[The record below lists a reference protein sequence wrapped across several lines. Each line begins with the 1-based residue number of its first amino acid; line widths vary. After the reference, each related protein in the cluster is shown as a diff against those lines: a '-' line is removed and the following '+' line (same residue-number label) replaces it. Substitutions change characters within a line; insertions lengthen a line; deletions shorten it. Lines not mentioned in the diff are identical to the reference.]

1 MVSRIKLLAWNRGEA
16 GAGSG
21 SEVTRETVA
30 RGGEVT
36 SQEHALPQPTCPR
49 DLKVRSVPD
58 CQFRGR
64 AQRARTRDAETP
76 PGLCVG
82 QRRVPSPQP
91 PAGAEMPPVASRRPG
106 LSPGQAAA
114 AFRLLAL
121 LLLLSY
127 CARACR
133 GAPILLQG
141 LQPEQELQLWNEIDA
156 TCSSFLSIGS
166 QPQVT
171 NALEELCLMIMGTL
185 PKSQKAN
192 EKDNTKRFLFH
203 YSKTRKLGNSNVE
216 EFQGPITSQSRRYF
230 LFRDPNEDTEWN
242 EILRD
247 FGILPPKEEPKD
259 EIEEMVLHLQKEAMV
274 KPYEKMTLAQLKEA
288 EDEFDDEDMRA
299 IETYR
304 EKRLQEW
311 KALKK
316 KQKFGELREISGN
329 QYVNEVTNADK
340 DVWVIIHLYRSSIP
354 TCLLVNQHLSLLAR
368 KFPETKFVKAI
379 VNSCIQH
386 YHDNCLPTIFVY
398 KNGQIEGKFIGII
411 ECGGINLKLE
421 ELEWKL
427 AEVGAIQ
434 TDLEENPKKGIV
446 DVMVSS
452 IRNTS
457 IYDDT
462 NSSSSD
468 NDDTK

>member
-1 MVSRIKLLAWNRGEA
+1 MSA
-16 GAGSG
+16 GAAGST
-21 SEVTRETVA
+21 SSLTDMTVG
-30 RGGEVT
+30 RRL
-36 SQEHALPQPTCPR
+36 QFPTTWT
-49 DLKVRSVPD
+49 
-58 CQFRGR
+58 FNR
-64 AQRARTRDAETP
+64 A
-76 PGLCVG
+76 VFW
-82 QRRVPSPQP
+82 S
-91 PAGAEMPPVASRRPG
+91 
-106 LSPGQAAA
+106 
-114 AFRLLAL
+114 
-121 LLLLSY
+121 
-127 CARACR
+127 
-133 GAPILLQG
+133 
-141 LQPEQELQLWNEIDA
+141 
-156 TCSSFLSIGS
+156 
-166 QPQVT
+166 
-171 NALEELCLMIMGTL
+171 ELCLPL
-185 PKSQKAN
+185 NLYDEA
-192 EKDNTKRFLFH
+192 
-203 YSKTRKLGNSNVE
+203 
-216 EFQGPITSQSRRYF
+216 ITPHMTVFGDRM
-230 LFRDPNEDTEWN
+230 LKEDPNEDTEWN

-259 EIEEMVLHLQKEAMV
+259 EIEEMVLRLQKEAMV

-288 EDEFDDEDMRA
+288 EDEFDDEDLKA
-299 IETYR
+299 IEIYR

-329 QYVNEVTNADK
+329 QYVNEVTNAEK

-354 TCLLVNQHLSLLAR
+354 MCLLVNQHLSLLAR
-368 KFPETKFVKAI
+368 KFPETKFLKAI

-411 ECGGINLKLE
+411 ECGGLNLKLE

-427 AEVGAIQ
+427 GEVGAIQ
-434 TDLEENPKKGIV
+434 TDLEENPKKGTV

-462 NSSSSD
+462 SSSNSD

>member
-1 MVSRIKLLAWNRGEA
+1 ML
-16 GAGSG
+16 
-21 SEVTRETVA
+21 
-30 RGGEVT
+30 
-36 SQEHALPQPTCPR
+36 
-49 DLKVRSVPD
+49 
-58 CQFRGR
+58 R
-64 AQRARTRDAETP
+64 A
-76 PGLCVG
+76 
-82 QRRVPSPQP
+82 
-91 PAGAEMPPVASRRPG
+91 ASRRPEPPAG
-106 LSPGQAAA
+106 HVAAGSP
-114 AFRLLAL
+114 LLL
-121 LLLLSY
+121 LLLLSC
-127 CARACR
+127 CADDCG
-133 GAPILLQG
+133 GAPVLPQG
-141 LQPEQELQLWNEIDA
+141 LQPEQELRLWNEETD
-156 TCSSFLSIGS
+156 
-166 QPQVT
+166 
-171 NALEELCLMIMGTL
+171 
-185 PKSQKAN
+185 

-203 YSKTRKLGNSNVE
+203 YSKTRKLGNSNVV
-216 EFQGPITSQSRRYF
+216 
-230 LFRDPNEDTEWN
+230 DPNEDTEWN
-242 EILRD
+242 DILRD

-259 EIEEMVLHLQKEAMV
+259 EIEEMVLRLQKEAMV
-274 KPYEKMTLAQLKEA
+274 KPYEKMTLAELKET

-299 IETYR
+299 IEIYR

-311 KALKK
+311 KVLKK

-329 QYVNEVTNADK
+329 QYVNEVTNAEK

-354 TCLLVNQHLSLLAR
+354 MCLLVNQHLSLLAR

-379 VNSCIQH
+379 VNSCIEH

-434 TDLEENPKKGIV
+434 TDLEENPKRAIV

-462 NSSSSD
+462 DSSNSD
-468 NDDTK
+468 NEDTK

>member
-1 MVSRIKLLAWNRGEA
+1 M
-16 GAGSG
+16 
-21 SEVTRETVA
+21 
-30 RGGEVT
+30 
-36 SQEHALPQPTCPR
+36 Q
-49 DLKVRSVPD
+49 
-58 CQFRGR
+58 
-64 AQRARTRDAETP
+64 
-76 PGLCVG
+76 
-82 QRRVPSPQP
+82 
-91 PAGAEMPPVASRRPG
+91 
-106 LSPGQAAA
+106 
-114 AFRLLAL
+114 
-121 LLLLSY
+121 
-127 CARACR
+127 
-133 GAPILLQG
+133 
-141 LQPEQELQLWNEIDA
+141 
-156 TCSSFLSIGS
+156 
-166 QPQVT
+166 
-171 NALEELCLMIMGTL
+171 
-185 PKSQKAN
+185 
-192 EKDNTKRFLFH
+192 
-203 YSKTRKLGNSNVE
+203 
-216 EFQGPITSQSRRYF
+216 
-230 LFRDPNEDTEWN
+230 DPNEDTEWN

-259 EIEEMVLHLQKEAMV
+259 EIEEMVLRLQKEAMV

-288 EDEFDDEDMRA
+288 EDEFDEEDMRA
-299 IETYR
+299 IEIY
-304 EKRLQEW
+304 
-311 KALKK
+311 
-316 KQKFGELREISGN
+316 
-329 QYVNEVTNADK
+329 
-340 DVWVIIHLYRSSIP
+340 SIP
-354 TCLLVNQHLSLLAR
+354 MCLLVNQHLSLLAR

-457 IYDDT
+457 LYDDT

>member
-1 MVSRIKLLAWNRGEA
+1 M
-16 GAGSG
+16 
-21 SEVTRETVA
+21 
-30 RGGEVT
+30 
-36 SQEHALPQPTCPR
+36 Q
-49 DLKVRSVPD
+49 
-58 CQFRGR
+58 
-64 AQRARTRDAETP
+64 
-76 PGLCVG
+76 
-82 QRRVPSPQP
+82 
-91 PAGAEMPPVASRRPG
+91 
-106 LSPGQAAA
+106 
-114 AFRLLAL
+114 
-121 LLLLSY
+121 
-127 CARACR
+127 
-133 GAPILLQG
+133 
-141 LQPEQELQLWNEIDA
+141 
-156 TCSSFLSIGS
+156 
-166 QPQVT
+166 
-171 NALEELCLMIMGTL
+171 
-185 PKSQKAN
+185 
-192 EKDNTKRFLFH
+192 
-203 YSKTRKLGNSNVE
+203 
-216 EFQGPITSQSRRYF
+216 
-230 LFRDPNEDTEWN
+230 DPNEDTEWN

-259 EIEEMVLHLQKEAMV
+259 EIEEMVLRLQKEAMV

-288 EDEFDDEDMRA
+288 EDEFDEEDMRA
-299 IETYR
+299 IEIYR

-311 KALKK
+311 KALRK

-329 QYVNEVTNADK
+329 QYVNEVTNAEK
-340 DVWVIIHLYRSSIP
+340 DVSVVIHLYRSSIP
-354 TCLLVNQHLSLLAR
+354 MCLLVNQHLSLLAR

-434 TDLEENPKKGIV
+434 TDLEENPKKSTV

-462 NSSSSD
+462 NSSNSD

>member
-1 MVSRIKLLAWNRGEA
+1 MGSTLRTFTLKSSLPRILLLLHEDRAQGLKGAVDTETTRDFGGGGGKGGRNADTSITNGIGAVWDKCPRPVGTARTSAGSLVASRGRRSQESPPGVRRHWRVRGEA
-16 GAGSG
+16 EHHAGG
-21 SEVTRETVA
+21 S
-30 RGGEVT
+30 RG
-36 SQEHALPQPTCPR
+36 L
-49 DLKVRSVPD
+49 
-58 CQFRGR
+58 
-64 AQRARTRDAETP
+64 QRARTPQRGPWLGRRLSTMGRAAYRECKTYLLKSIRENVIVNDETKIK
-76 PGLCVG
+76 GKV
-82 QRRVPSPQP
+82 
-91 PAGAEMPPVASRRPG
+91 
-106 LSPGQAAA
+106 
-114 AFRLLAL
+114 
-121 LLLLSY
+121 
-127 CARACR
+127 
-133 GAPILLQG
+133 
-141 LQPEQELQLWNEIDA
+141 
-156 TCSSFLSIGS
+156 
-166 QPQVT
+166 
-171 NALEELCLMIMGTL
+171 
-185 PKSQKAN
+185 
-192 EKDNTKRFLFH
+192 EK
-203 YSKTRKLGNSNVE
+203 
-216 EFQGPITSQSRRYF
+216 Q
-230 LFRDPNEDTEWN
+230 DPNEDTEWN

-259 EIEEMVLHLQKEAMV
+259 EIEEMVLRLQKEAMV

-299 IETYR
+299 IEIYR

-329 QYVNEVTNADK
+329 QYVNEVTNAEK

-354 TCLLVNQHLSLLAR
+354 MCSLVNQHLSLLAR

-386 YHDNCLPTIFVY
+386 CHDNCLPTIFVY

-434 TDLEENPKKGIV
+434 TDLEENPQKVIV

-462 NSSSSD
+462 NSSNSD

>member
-1 MVSRIKLLAWNRGEA
+1 MSRTILVRIQKELRRGVTPEIAQMVR
-16 GAGSG
+16 SG
-21 SEVTRETVA
+21 SREV
-30 RGGEVT
+30 
-36 SQEHALPQPTCPR
+36 
-49 DLKVRSVPD
+49 
-58 CQFRGR
+58 
-64 AQRARTRDAETP
+64 
-76 PGLCVG
+76 
-82 QRRVPSPQP
+82 
-91 PAGAEMPPVASRRPG
+91 
-106 LSPGQAAA
+106 AAA
-114 AFRLLAL
+114 
-121 LLLLSY
+121 
-127 CARACR
+127 
-133 GAPILLQG
+133 
-141 LQPEQELQLWNEIDA
+141 ELGDQHE
-156 TCSSFLSIGS
+156 T
-166 QPQVT
+166 
-171 NALEELCLMIMGTL
+171 ALEPT
-185 PKSQKAN
+185 N
-192 EKDNTKRFLFH
+192 
-203 YSKTRKLGNSNVE
+203 
-216 EFQGPITSQSRRYF
+216 
-230 LFRDPNEDTEWN
+230 RDPNEDTEWN

-247 FGILPPKEEPKD
+247 FGILPPKEEPED
-259 EIEEMVLHLQKEAMV
+259 EIEEMVLRLQKEAMV
-274 KPYEKMTLAQLKEA
+274 KPYERMNLAQLKEA

-299 IETYR
+299 IEIYR

-329 QYVNEVTNADK
+329 QYVKEVTNAEE
-340 DVWVIIHLYRSSIP
+340 DVWVIVHLYRSSI
-354 TCLLVNQHLSLLAR
+354 TMCLLVNQHLSLLAR

-398 KNGQIEGKFIGII
+398 KNGQIEGKFIGVI

-457 IYDDT
+457 IYNDSN
-462 NSSSSD
+462 NSNSN

>member
-1 MVSRIKLLAWNRGEA
+1 ML
-16 GAGSG
+16 
-21 SEVTRETVA
+21 T
-30 RGGEVT
+30 
-36 SQEHALPQPTCPR
+36 H
-49 DLKVRSVPD
+49 
-58 CQFRGR
+58 
-64 AQRARTRDAETP
+64 RARE
-76 PGLCVG
+76 
-82 QRRVPSPQP
+82 
-91 PAGAEMPPVASRRPG
+91 
-106 LSPGQAAA
+106 LS
-114 AFRLLAL
+114 AFWLEFTGRLACLQAL
-121 LLLLSY
+121 LG
-127 CARACR
+127 
-133 GAPILLQG
+133 GAT
-141 LQPEQELQLWNEIDA
+141 QLWNTYPSLVDTDGGTQGVEMPRYQEA
-156 TCSSFLSIGS
+156 G
-166 QPQVT
+166 P
-171 NALEELCLMIMGTL
+171 EETR
-185 PKSQKAN
+185 
-192 EKDNTKRFLFH
+192 NT
-203 YSKTRKLGNSNVE
+203 GNSCLSLK
-216 EFQGPITSQSRRYF
+216 T
-230 LFRDPNEDTEWN
+230 DPNEDTEWN

-247 FGILPPKEEPKD
+247 FGILPPKEEPED
-259 EIEEMVLHLQKEAMV
+259 EIEEMVLRLQKEAMV
-274 KPYEKMTLAQLKEA
+274 KPYERMNLAQLKEA

-299 IETYR
+299 IEIYR

-329 QYVNEVTNADK
+329 QYVKEVTNAEE
-340 DVWVIIHLYRSSIP
+340 DVWVIVHLYRSSI
-354 TCLLVNQHLSLLAR
+354 TMCLLVNQHLSLLAR

-398 KNGQIEGKFIGII
+398 KNGQIEGKFIGVI

-457 IYDDT
+457 IYNDSN
-462 NSSSSD
+462 NSNSN

>member
-1 MVSRIKLLAWNRGEA
+1 MGSTLRTSTLRSSRPRILLLLHEDRTQGLKGAGGTETTRDFGDGGGKGGRNAGTSIMNGRGAAWDKCPRPSASWALGTARTSAGSLVASRERRSQESPPGVRRQRRVRGEA
-16 GAGSG
+16 EHHAGG
-21 SEVTRETVA
+21 SRGLHARKYLEEIANPRPGRHLYVRIHGDRFSRTSSRNQSKVTKHTREQGTM
-30 RGGEVT
+30 
-36 SQEHALPQPTCPR
+36 SMNQQKQTCR
-49 DLKVRSVPD
+49 E
-58 CQFRGR
+58 F
-64 AQRARTRDAETP
+64 
-76 PGLCVG
+76 
-82 QRRVPSPQP
+82 
-91 PAGAEMPPVASRRPG
+91 
-106 LSPGQAAA
+106 
-114 AFRLLAL
+114 
-121 LLLLSY
+121 SY
-127 CARACR
+127 
-133 GAPILLQG
+133 L
-141 LQPEQELQLWNEIDA
+141 ND
-156 TCSSFLSIGS
+156 
-166 QPQVT
+166 
-171 NALEELCLMIMGTL
+171 
-185 PKSQKAN
+185 QK
-192 EKDNTKRFLFH
+192 
-203 YSKTRKLGNSNVE
+203 
-216 EFQGPITSQSRRYF
+216 Q
-230 LFRDPNEDTEWN
+230 DPNEDTEWN

-259 EIEEMVLHLQKEAMV
+259 EIEEMVLRLQKEAMV

-299 IETYR
+299 IEIYR

-329 QYVNEVTNADK
+329 QYVNEVTNAEK

-354 TCLLVNQHLSLLAR
+354 MCLLVNQHLSLLAR

-379 VNSCIQH
+379 VSSCIQH

-434 TDLEENPKKGIV
+434 TDLEENPKKVIV
-446 DVMVSS
+446 DVMGSS

-462 NSSSSD
+462 NSSNSD

>member
-1 MVSRIKLLAWNRGEA
+1 MPWTWCICTHSNAPTPAAPPRCLATKLHSA
-16 GAGSG
+16 
-21 SEVTRETVA
+21 A
-30 RGGEVT
+30 RM
-36 SQEHALPQPTCPR
+36 R
-49 DLKVRSVPD
+49 
-58 CQFRGR
+58 
-64 AQRARTRDAETP
+64 
-76 PGLCVG
+76 
-82 QRRVPSPQP
+82 
-91 PAGAEMPPVASRRPG
+91 RRPLFAPPPPLGWWQPLG
-106 LSPGQAAA
+106 LAGLHFEGDFGVS
-114 AFRLLAL
+114 
-121 LLLLSY
+121 
-127 CARACR
+127 
-133 GAPILLQG
+133 QG
-141 LQPEQELQLWNEIDA
+141 
-156 TCSSFLSIGS
+156 SF
-166 QPQVT
+166 
-171 NALEELCLMIMGTL
+171 
-185 PKSQKAN
+185 
-192 EKDNTKRFLFH
+192 
-203 YSKTRKLGNSNVE
+203 
-216 EFQGPITSQSRRYF
+216 TSGRTTTAHEGKGEHHAV
-230 LFRDPNEDTEWN
+230 LNEDTEWN

-259 EIEEMVLHLQKEAMV
+259 EIEEMVLRLQKEAMV

-288 EDEFDDEDMRA
+288 EDEFDEEDMRA
-299 IETYR
+299 IEIYR

-311 KALKK
+311 KALRK

-329 QYVNEVTNADK
+329 QYVNEVTNAEK
-340 DVWVIIHLYRSSIP
+340 DVSVIIHLYRSSIP
-354 TCLLVNQHLSLLAR
+354 MCLLVNQHLSLLAR

-457 IYDDT
+457 FYDDT
-462 NSSSSD
+462 SSSNSD